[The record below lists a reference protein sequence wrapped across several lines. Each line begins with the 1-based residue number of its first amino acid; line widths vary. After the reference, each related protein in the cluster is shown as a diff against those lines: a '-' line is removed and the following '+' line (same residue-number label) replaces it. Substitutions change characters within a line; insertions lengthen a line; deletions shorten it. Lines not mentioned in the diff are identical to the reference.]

1 MTGSRKSQSRQRPA
15 EEIPSPA
22 LRDQLDQIELHQ
34 RELPVSPTTA
44 APGQHTSPTHS
55 IPPDSRGLSTGHSDA
70 QHQELPWTPLTP
82 SPTGTW
88 RSQPRARFADPDPL
102 NRSQPSRPS
111 LHLQTGLYT
120 IKSHTA
126 VDGEPAGR
134 ARPTL
139 ADTRRISLTSPR
151 QRFDDVDGDGKS
163 AMPSA
168 QETHATLSHYRSWVT
183 RRREKKRKRTSRPW
197 GRFKAAAATAYQR
210 YTVWDF
216 LPKQLFFQFSKL
228 ANFYFL
234 VIGIMQM
241 IPGLST
247 TGTYT
252 TIGPLIFFVGFS
264 MAKEGYDDYRRYQL
278 DKQENRSSAWVLD
291 PEGTVK
297 RRRRRRQKANAK
309 TEKSADAAVQMTDL
323 QGVRTGVE
331 DTAPW
336 VEIEWQ
342 DVRVGDIIRLR
353 RDDNVPADIAL
364 LHATGPNG
372 MAYIETMALDGETN
386 LKSKQ
391 ACPLLAEEC
400 STVAGMAALEAE
412 VVSEDPN
419 LDLYNYEGRVTAKG
433 KTMPLTMNQVLYRGS
448 TLRNTNQAVGLV
460 INTGEECKIRMNAHK
475 NVRAKA
481 PEMQYAVNRI
491 VILLVFFVVALSIG
505 LTIGYQIWR
514 RRTESRA
521 FYLRRS
527 SVPLK
532 EILIG
537 FIIVFNTLIPLSL
550 YVSLEIVKLGQLY
563 FLRDVEMYDPI
574 SDTPMGANTSTIL
587 ENLGQVSYVF
597 SDKTGTLTENIMKFR
612 KMSVAGTAFLHDQ
625 DLQEAEEQRNK
636 GKKGLTE
643 KPKKPGRGFSRK
655 HAAATD
661 FASGNGRP
669 SEDIDARRHST
680 TLPAYTPQADVTQ
693 PELLKTE
700 DLIRYLRLKPN
711 TPFSRKVRQFILC
724 IALCH
729 TCLPETGDDGEI
741 TFQAAS
747 PDELALVEAARD
759 LGYLLID
766 RPAQAIKLQ
775 TVDINGLTIVETYE
789 VLDVIEFSSK
799 RKRMSIIIRM
809 PDGRVCL
816 FIKGADSAV
825 LPRLRQRKLAL
836 DAVSTVER
844 RASFRKSMEQEKALM
859 RLSYHNPNR
868 DSMNLGR
875 ASSTLDRRNSRI
887 GGMRRSLNM
896 TREAESRLSRYENGE
911 NSRRSVADDAGQ
923 YARPSMTRARS
934 SIDTTLSTDPYDGF
948 VDEAL
953 SLNEGAVFERC
964 FQHVDDF
971 ASEGL
976 RTLIYAYRYLEED
989 EYLKWKQVYHEA
1001 TTSLVNRQEQIEA
1014 AAEIVEQSF
1023 DLAGATAIEDKLQH
1037 GVPETIDNLCRANIK
1052 VWMLTGDKRETAINI
1067 AHSARIC
1074 KPFSEIYILDVT
1086 QDNLQE
1092 KVAATLI
1099 DVGRGM
1105 APHSVVVIDGHTL
1118 SVVEEDE
1125 SLKSMFFDL
1134 VARVDSVICCR
1145 ASPSQK
1151 ATLVKSIRDINPSL
1165 VTLAIG
1171 DGANDIAMIQASHVG
1186 IGISGREGLQAARIS
1201 DYSIAQFRFLQ
1212 RLLFV
1217 HGRWI
1222 YIRTGKYILGTFWKE
1237 MVFYVLQAHFQ
1248 QYNGFTGTSLFESA
1262 SLTVFNTVFTSLPVI
1277 IPGIFEKDLSA
1288 ATLMAVPELYTF
1300 GQRCMGFNMKIYFG
1314 WMLMALVESAIIY
1327 YTIYYVY
1334 ASSHSPVWVD
1344 LFAVGQLAFGVAVIF
1359 INVKLF
1365 ILEVHSRSVIVLGAF
1380 FLSLLGWFLWNIL
1393 LALLYSSRPAPYF
1406 VRDGFIKGFGDTWMW
1421 WLVTFMVLSAVVV
1434 FELAVSALR
1443 KSLFPTDQDLMQ
1455 EVEQVDG
1462 AVYLL
1467 NKRSHAAGPG
1477 AGEAGAG
1484 DNVETAGNGKPTRH
1498 GRRGDAVSIKTITSA
1513 SSETPEAVTGFS
1525 WPWEGSGNSGPGK
1538 RGSRYTPGEEF
1549 LRPPFTPTAEER
1561 EDGAETSEEG
1571 SKKAQKPRVMISEE
1585 RRGRCLRAIGLVWE
1599 NVGLVKVRAG
1609 RVDRGPVTQNPQVG
1623 RVGSLLQSPGI
1634 QTGTNPLRSPD
1645 LKPTTAP
1652 VSTSGPY
1659 TNTIPLDS
1667 TLSKPADMKPSITTT
1682 SHVAQGSTVTFTT
1695 MLSEQPHVGS
1705 TPHWGG
1711 TLTEQPTT
1719 SPAPTHPRPHKHPTT
1734 TASTSHTSSP
1744 TVSTSSTKAPNYTT
1758 PPLPLSSTPQPNNDT
1773 HAHALAMPVPAIVVL
1788 ALLSV
1793 IGPLIFAFIK
1803 YRRRKAHLVIN
1814 PSDAPAKPPRRDPP
1828 IDHEKHVH
1836 FELSSSPIPERTFST
1851 RSRDSQVHGDGRD
1864 GFLALPGFDK
1874 AANKACLGIKS
1885 IFQVEMDAL
1894 VIPTLLILLTPLYIL
1909 YLSTLTSALAT
1920 AFDYL
1925 RNSMTALF
1933 TTPPALPAKAEAKP
1947 EPAPEVKREPHY
1959 NSLEERCR
1967 ALGKPYYRDYE
1978 IDWDAGFEDPVRERD
1993 ERFCRDLK
2001 AWEAKRRRGGGWGI
2015 REGYKGEW
2023 G

>member
-1 MTGSRKSQSRQRPA
+1 
-15 EEIPSPA
+15 
-22 LRDQLDQIELHQ
+22 
-34 RELPVSPTTA
+34 
-44 APGQHTSPTHS
+44 
-55 IPPDSRGLSTGHSDA
+55 
-70 QHQELPWTPLTP
+70 
-82 SPTGTW
+82 
-88 RSQPRARFADPDPL
+88 
-102 NRSQPSRPS
+102 
-111 LHLQTGLYT
+111 
-120 IKSHTA
+120 
-126 VDGEPAGR
+126 
-134 ARPTL
+134 
-139 ADTRRISLTSPR
+139 
-151 QRFDDVDGDGKS
+151 
-163 AMPSA
+163 MPSV

-197 GRFKAAAATAYQR
+197 GRFKAAASTAYQRYIIEGILRQKPIPPSKDGRHIPLIPGLARRKPLEDERTGRPYITNFIRSSR

-291 PEGTVK
+291 PGGTVK
-297 RRRRRRQKANAK
+297 PSSRRRRRQKAK
-309 TEKSADAAVQMTDL
+309 SEGEKSPDAGVQMTDL
-323 QGVRTGVE
+323 QGVRAGVE
-331 DTAPW
+331 DAAPW

-364 LHATGPNG
+364 LHATGPNE

-391 ACPLLAEEC
+391 ACPLLAEGC
-400 STVAGMAALEAE
+400 SSVAGMAALEAE

-491 VILLVFFVVALSIG
+491 VIMLVFFVVTLSIG

-563 FLRDVEMYDPI
+563 FLHDVEMYDPI
-574 SDTPMGANTSTIL
+574 SDTPMVANTSTIL

-612 KMSVAGTAFLHDQ
+612 KMSVAGTAFLHDP
-625 DLQEAEEQRNK
+625 DLQEAEEKRNK
-636 GKKGLTE
+636 GKKGSAE
-643 KPKKPGRGFSRK
+643 KPKKKGRGFSRR
-655 HAAATD
+655 HATGGADPAV
-661 FASGNGRP
+661 SGNGRP
-669 SEDIDARRHST
+669 SEDVDAPGRST
-680 TLPAYTPQADVTQ
+680 TLPAYTAQAEATQ

-700 DLIRYLRLKPN
+700 DLIKYLRLKPN

-766 RPAQAIKLQ
+766 RPAQSIKLQ
-775 TVDINGLTIVETYE
+775 TVDVNGSTIMETYE

-816 FIKGADSAV
+816 FIKGADSTV

-836 DAVSTVER
+836 DAVSAVER

-868 DSMNLGR
+868 DSINLGR
-875 ASSTLDRRNSRI
+875 ASSTLDRRNSRVS
-887 GGMRRSLNM
+887 GMRRSLNV
-896 TREAESRLSRYENGE
+896 TRETESRLSRYENGE
-911 NSRRSVADDAGQ
+911 NSRRSVADDTGQ

-976 RTLIYAYRYLEED
+976 RTLIYAYRYMEED

-1074 KPFSEIYILDVT
+1074 KPFSEVYILDAT

-1118 SVVEEDE
+1118 SIVEEDE
-1125 SLKSMFFDL
+1125 SLKNMFFDL

-1288 ATLMAVPELYTF
+1288 ATLMAVPQLYTF

-1314 WMLMALVESAIIY
+1314 WMLMALVESAIIFY
-1327 YTIYYVY
+1327 VIYYVY
-1334 ASSHSPVWVD
+1334 ASSHFPVWVD

-1365 ILEVHSRSVIVLGAF
+1365 ILEVHSRSIIVLGAF

-1393 LALLYSSRPAPYF
+1393 LAVLYSSRPAPYV
-1406 VRDGFIKGFGDTWMW
+1406 VRDRFIKGFGDTWMW

-1462 AVYLL
+1462 AVYLV
-1467 NKRSHAAGPG
+1467 NSRGHAAGPG
-1477 AGEAGAG
+1477 SGEDGAG
-1484 DNVETAGNGKPTRH
+1484 DNGETPGNGKPTRH
-1498 GRRGDAVSIKTITSA
+1498 GKRGDAVSIKTITSA
-1513 SSETPEAVTGFS
+1513 SSETPETGTGFS
-1525 WPWEGSGNSGPGK
+1525 WPWEGSGNSAGQVNK
-1538 RGSRYTPGEEF
+1538 RGSRYTPGEEY

-1561 EDGAETSEEG
+1561 EEGAETSEGG
-1571 SKKAQKPRVMISEE
+1571 SKKAQGPRARVSEE
-1585 RRGRCLRAIGLVWE
+1585 RRGRWVRDENGVSPIEGQLVASPAE
-1599 NVGLVKVRAG
+1599 MT
-1609 RVDRGPVTQNPQVG
+1609 RGP
-1623 RVGSLLQSPGI
+1623 SPGI
-1634 QTGTNPLRSPD
+1634 G
-1645 LKPTTAP
+1645 K
-1652 VSTSGPY
+1652 
-1659 TNTIPLDS
+1659 
-1667 TLSKPADMKPSITTT
+1667 
-1682 SHVAQGSTVTFTT
+1682 
-1695 MLSEQPHVGS
+1695 
-1705 TPHWGG
+1705 
-1711 TLTEQPTT
+1711 
-1719 SPAPTHPRPHKHPTT
+1719 
-1734 TASTSHTSSP
+1734 
-1744 TVSTSSTKAPNYTT
+1744 
-1758 PPLPLSSTPQPNNDT
+1758 
-1773 HAHALAMPVPAIVVL
+1773 
-1788 ALLSV
+1788 
-1793 IGPLIFAFIK
+1793 
-1803 YRRRKAHLVIN
+1803 
-1814 PSDAPAKPPRRDPP
+1814 
-1828 IDHEKHVH
+1828 
-1836 FELSSSPIPERTFST
+1836 
-1851 RSRDSQVHGDGRD
+1851 
-1864 GFLALPGFDK
+1864 GF
-1874 AANKACLGIKS
+1874 
-1885 IFQVEMDAL
+1885 
-1894 VIPTLLILLTPLYIL
+1894 
-1909 YLSTLTSALAT
+1909 
-1920 AFDYL
+1920 
-1925 RNSMTALF
+1925 
-1933 TTPPALPAKAEAKP
+1933 
-1947 EPAPEVKREPHY
+1947 
-1959 NSLEERCR
+1959 
-1967 ALGKPYYRDYE
+1967 
-1978 IDWDAGFEDPVRERD
+1978 
-1993 ERFCRDLK
+1993 
-2001 AWEAKRRRGGGWGI
+2001 
-2015 REGYKGEW
+2015 
-2023 G
+2023 

>member
-1 MTGSRKSQSRQRPA
+1 MSGRRSQSRQPA
-15 EEIPSPA
+15 GDGGGPG
-22 LRDQLDQIELHQ
+22 LRDQLEHIELHQ
-34 RELPVSPTTA
+34 RELPESPGTSHH
-44 APGQHTSPTHS
+44 QHNPDTL
-55 IPPDSRGLSTGHSDA
+55 PPDSRDTSSTTGTTSPSDA
-70 QHQELPWTPLTP
+70 QNQELPWTPLTP
-82 SPTGTW
+82 TAPGTW
-88 RSQPRARFADPDPL
+88 RPHPRARFADPDPN
-102 NRSQPSRPS
+102 NRTQQAHPPP
-111 LHLQTGLYT
+111 HLQTGLYT
-120 IKSHTA
+120 IESHTA
-126 VDGEPAGR
+126 ASGVQPGRFRPA
-134 ARPTL
+134 L
-139 ADTRRISLTSPR
+139 SDDRRISLTSPR
-151 QRFDDVDGDGKS
+151 RRFDDVDGNGKGAMAS
-163 AMPSA
+163 AH
-168 QETHATLSHYRSWVT
+168 ETHATLSHYRSWVS
-183 RRREKKRKRTSRPW
+183 RRREKKRRRTTRPWGRVKAAVSAAYKRYIIEGLLRQKPIPPSKDGRHIPVSPGLARRKPLEDERTSRPYITNFI
-197 GRFKAAAATAYQR
+197 RSSR
-210 YTVWDF
+210 YTVWNF

-234 VIGIMQM
+234 VIGVMQM

-297 RRRRRRQKANAK
+297 PSRRRRKQKANFK
-309 TEKSADAAVQMTDL
+309 PEKSADAGVQMNDL
-323 QGVRTGVE
+323 QGMRGGDQDAT
-331 DTAPW
+331 PW
-336 VEIEWQ
+336 AEIEWQ

-391 ACPLLAEEC
+391 ACPLLAGDC
-400 STVAGMAALEAE
+400 SSAAGIASCEAE

-491 VILLVFFVVALSIG
+491 VILLVFFVVSLSIG

-514 RRTESRA
+514 HRYESRA
-521 FYLRRS
+521 WYFRRV
-527 SVPLK
+527 SVPVK

-563 FLRDVEMYDPI
+563 FLHDIEMYDPI
-574 SDTPMGANTSTIL
+574 TDTPMVANTSTIL

-612 KMSVAGTAFLHDQ
+612 KMSVAGTAFLHDL
-625 DLQEAEEQRNK
+625 DLREAEEKRNK
-636 GKKGLTE
+636 DKTDNNR
-643 KPKKPGRGFSRK
+643 KPKKKLRGSSRRD
-655 HAAATD
+655 AANGATD
-661 FASGNGRP
+661 PGSGNERP
-669 SEDIDARRHST
+669 SEDIDAPRRPT
-680 TLPAYTPQADVTQ
+680 ALPDYAVHQENTP

-700 DLIRYLRLKPN
+700 DLIRYIHHKPH
-711 TPFSRKVRQFILC
+711 TPFARKVRQFILC

-766 RPAQAIKLQ
+766 RPSQSIKLQ
-775 TVDINGLTIVETYE
+775 SLDATGSTIMETFE

-825 LPRLRQRKLAL
+825 LPRLRQRQLAV
-836 DAVSTVER
+836 DAASAVGR
-844 RASFRKSMEQEKALM
+844 RASLRKSMEQEKALS
-859 RLSYHNPNR
+859 RWSYNPNR

-875 ASSTLDRRNSRI
+875 HSSTVDRRGSRVGNSLRK
-887 GGMRRSLNM
+887 SVNL
-896 TREAESRLSRYENGE
+896 TRETDSRLSRHDGE
-911 NSRRSVADDAGQ
+911 HGRRSVAEDAGQ
-923 YARPSMTRARS
+923 HARLSMAHSR
-934 SIDTTLSTDPYDGF
+934 LSADIALSGDPYDGF
-948 VDEAL
+948 VDESL
-953 SLNEGAVFERC
+953 SLNEAAVFERC

-976 RTLIYAYRYLEED
+976 RTLIYAYRYLED
-989 EYLKWKQVYHEA
+989 EEYVKWKEVYHEA
-1001 TTSLVNRQEQIEA
+1001 TTSLVNRQERVEA
-1014 AAEIVEQSF
+1014 AAELIEQSF

-1037 GVPETIDNLCRANIK
+1037 GVPETIDNLCGASIK

-1074 KPFSEIYILDVT
+1074 KPFSEVYILDVT

-1105 APHSVVVIDGHTL
+1105 IPHSVVVIDGHTL
-1118 SVVEEDE
+1118 GVVEEDE
-1125 SLKSMFFDL
+1125 SLKILFFDL

-1151 ATLVKSIRDINPSL
+1151 ATLVKSIRDTNPSL

-1222 YIRTGKYILGTFWKE
+1222 YIRTGKYVLGTFWKE

-1248 QYNGFTGTSLFESA
+1248 QYNGFTGTSFFESA

-1277 IPGIFEKDLSA
+1277 IPGIFDKDLPA
-1288 ATLMAVPELYTF
+1288 ATLMVVPELYTF
-1300 GQRCMGFNMKIYFG
+1300 GQRCLGFNLRIYCG

-1334 ASSHSPVWVD
+1334 ACSHFPVRTD
-1344 LFAVGQLAFGVAVIF
+1344 LFAVGQLGFGVVVLF
-1359 INVKLF
+1359 INIKLF
-1365 ILEVHSRSVIVLGAF
+1365 VLEMHSPTIVTFGAF
-1380 FLSLLGWFLWNIL
+1380 FLSLLGWFMWNVL
-1393 LALLYSSRPAPYF
+1393 LSLLYSRNPAPYL
-1406 VRDGFIKGFGDTWMW
+1406 VRDAFVKGFGRTWMW

-1434 FELAVSALR
+1434 FELVVTALR

-1455 EVEQVDG
+1455 EVEHVDG

-1467 NKRSHAAGPG
+1467 NSGNL
-1477 AGEAGAG
+1477 AGAG
-1484 DNVETAGNGKPTRH
+1484 DSEGGVGRGEVSDGGGGGGGGGGKPMQP
-1498 GRRGDAVSIKTITSA
+1498 GKRGDTVSIKTVTSA
-1513 SSETPEAVTGFS
+1513 SSEVETGFS
-1525 WPWEGSGNSGPGK
+1525 WPWDGSGNSGPGLYS
-1538 RGSRYTPGEEF
+1538 RGSRNKLGEDY
-1549 LRPPFTPTAEER
+1549 LRPPFTPPAEEW
-1561 EDGAETSEEG
+1561 EGGAETNGEG
-1571 SKKAQKPRVMISEE
+1571 SRKTPRVRIPEE
-1585 RRGRCLRAIGLVWE
+1585 HSRRWVYDPSLSPGPNGDTRFTQSPIEAQSPKDGL
-1599 NVGLVKVRAG
+1599 GIG
-1609 RVDRGPVTQNPQVG
+1609 RV
-1623 RVGSLLQSPGI
+1623 
-1634 QTGTNPLRSPD
+1634 
-1645 LKPTTAP
+1645 
-1652 VSTSGPY
+1652 
-1659 TNTIPLDS
+1659 
-1667 TLSKPADMKPSITTT
+1667 M
-1682 SHVAQGSTVTFTT
+1682 
-1695 MLSEQPHVGS
+1695 
-1705 TPHWGG
+1705 
-1711 TLTEQPTT
+1711 
-1719 SPAPTHPRPHKHPTT
+1719 
-1734 TASTSHTSSP
+1734 
-1744 TVSTSSTKAPNYTT
+1744 
-1758 PPLPLSSTPQPNNDT
+1758 
-1773 HAHALAMPVPAIVVL
+1773 
-1788 ALLSV
+1788 
-1793 IGPLIFAFIK
+1793 
-1803 YRRRKAHLVIN
+1803 
-1814 PSDAPAKPPRRDPP
+1814 
-1828 IDHEKHVH
+1828 
-1836 FELSSSPIPERTFST
+1836 
-1851 RSRDSQVHGDGRD
+1851 
-1864 GFLALPGFDK
+1864 
-1874 AANKACLGIKS
+1874 
-1885 IFQVEMDAL
+1885 
-1894 VIPTLLILLTPLYIL
+1894 
-1909 YLSTLTSALAT
+1909 
-1920 AFDYL
+1920 
-1925 RNSMTALF
+1925 
-1933 TTPPALPAKAEAKP
+1933 
-1947 EPAPEVKREPHY
+1947 
-1959 NSLEERCR
+1959 
-1967 ALGKPYYRDYE
+1967 
-1978 IDWDAGFEDPVRERD
+1978 
-1993 ERFCRDLK
+1993 
-2001 AWEAKRRRGGGWGI
+2001 
-2015 REGYKGEW
+2015 
-2023 G
+2023 